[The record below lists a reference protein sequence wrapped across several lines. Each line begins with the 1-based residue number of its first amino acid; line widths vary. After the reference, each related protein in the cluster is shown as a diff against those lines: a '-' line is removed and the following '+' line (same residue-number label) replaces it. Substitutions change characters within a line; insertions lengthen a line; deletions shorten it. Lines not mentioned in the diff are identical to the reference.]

1 MFLATLVHALTRY
14 IRYRLQLI
22 RIEDL
27 DDRTLRDIGLDR
39 GELKAVAWERAAHG
53 IPR

>member
-1 MFLATLVHALTRY
+1 MVIATLIHTLARY

-22 RIEDL
+22 EIEDL

-39 GELKAVAWERAAHG
+39 GELRAAAWEMAAHG
-53 IPR
+53 GSH

>member
-1 MFLATLVHALTRY
+1 MFIATLIGTIARY

-39 GELKAVAWERAAHG
+39 SELKAAAWDVAAHG
-53 IPR
+53 H